1 MNFLDNVF
9 SFIFP
14 PVCGICGKIGK
25 SYLCENC
32 AKDLKQSSYYHNEIH
47 KYEFTNINPN
57 NKSKYISKNNLIHQ
71 NCKSIADNFYFQEH
85 YYLFSYTALIREKII
100 QYKFHGQ
107 SYLFRMFFEFFV
119 KNEKLCGFLEKYDI
133 IIPVPIS
140 KNKMLQRGYNQS
152 LLIAKEIAKRM
163 KNVQLE
169 DKVLIKQTEN
179 KPQSS
184 LNRKQRLKNV
194 KNVYNVQNEQKIKEK
209 NLLLFDDIF
218 TTGATVNECA
228 KTLKQAGTNQIG
240 VLTIAKDFQEEK
252 QKTQTKGKQ
261 TWKI

>member
-1 MNFLDNVF
+1 MNFLDDVF

-47 KYEFTNINPN
+47 NYNCIN
-57 NKSKYISKNNLIHQ
+57 NKYKYVSKNNSFRQ
-71 NCKSIADNFYFQEH
+71 NRKSLENNFYFQEH

-100 QYKFHGQ
+100 QYKFREQ
-107 SYLFRMFFEFFV
+107 SYLFRMFSEFFV

-140 KNKMLQRGYNQS
+140 KNKMLKRGYNQS
-152 LLIAKEIAKRM
+152 MLIAKEIAKRTQ
-163 KNVQLE
+163 KVQLE
-169 DKVLIKQTEN
+169 HKVLIKQIEN
-179 KPQSS
+179 QSQSS
-184 LNRKQRLKNV
+184 LNRKQRLENV
-194 KNVYNVQNEQKIKEK
+194 KNVYKIQNEQKIKEK
-209 NLLLFDDIF
+209 NILLFDDIF

-228 KTLKQAGTNQIG
+228 KTLKQAGTNKIG
-240 VLTIAKDFQEEK
+240 ILTIAKDF
-252 QKTQTKGKQ
+252 
-261 TWKI
+261 